1 LRFVSPTHQ
10 APRRADPGE
19 DGEVRTVEL
28 ELKLIADIGLVG
40 LPNAGKSTLLSRV
53 TRARPKVADY
63 PFTTLEPN
71 LGIAALDGER
81 TYVIADLPGLI
92 EGAHEGKGLGLQFL
106 RHVERTR
113 VLVYLVDVAS
123 EDPAATLA
131 LLQREIAGYSEALA
145 EKPNRVVLSKA
156 DLIPPEEHAGVA
168 ESRGLPGARLISA
181 HTGEGLRDL
190 LDDLWTL
197 ILADEAAI
205 REEAADGG

>member
-1 LRFVSPTHQ
+1 
-10 APRRADPGE
+10 
-19 DGEVRTVEL
+19 
-28 ELKLIADIGLVG
+28 
-40 LPNAGKSTLLSRV
+40 
-53 TRARPKVADY
+53 VADY

-113 VLVYLVDVAS
+113 VLVFLIDAAS
-123 EDPAATLA
+123 EDPAGTLA

-181 HTGEGLRDL
+181 HTGEGLREL
-190 LDDLWTL
+190 LDELWTL
-197 ILADEAAI
+197 ILADEAAT
-205 REEAADGG
+205 RAEAADGG